1 MKELFKTII
10 LDFQQILPVKS
21 VQPRELDIPVGS
33 GKIISL
39 IGPRRS
45 GKTYFFYQLI
55 NQLLKQ
61 ISPEK
66 IVYINFE
73 DERLDVR
80 KEHLQF
86 IIDACFELYPE
97 IPPADFYFFFDEIQ
111 EIEGWEKFVRRI
123 YDTVSKNIFITG
135 SSAKM
140 LSQEIATHL
149 RGRPLVYQ
157 LFPLSFKEFCQ
168 FIGVDATDTHST
180 RGKAR
185 LRKSFAHYLSN
196 GGFPEIAF
204 LPPEL
209 VSKTLQ
215 SYFDVMMFRDII
227 ERHQVRNIP
236 ALKYFMKR
244 LFNTISS
251 EFSIH
256 KIFNELKSLG
266 FRISKDKL
274 YQFLE
279 YVTDSYL
286 FFVHLT
292 YEVSVTRSQMSSK
305 KIYAIDT
312 GLVNAVTFRYTDDVG
327 KLLENAV
334 FLHLARQNTESYFL
348 RNSFECDFVVVDESG
363 ERRALQVAYSLMD
376 AATREREVNSLL
388 KALQRLNLPQGFII
402 TADEK
407 ETLTVAEK
415 KIDILPA
422 WEWLLS

>member
-10 LDFQQILPVKS
+10 LDFQQILPVKN
-21 VQPRELDIPVGS
+21 VQPRELDVPVAS

-55 NQLLKQ
+55 NQLLKR
-61 ISPEK
+61 ISSEK

-73 DERLDVR
+73 DERLDIR

-86 IIDACFELYPE
+86 IIDAYFELYSE
-97 IPPADFYFFFDEIQ
+97 VSSADIFFFFDEIQ

-140 LSQEIATHL
+140 LGKEIATHL
-149 RGRPLVYQ
+149 RGRPLVYR

-168 FIGVDATDTHST
+168 FNGVDTSDTHST

-185 LRKSFAHYLSN
+185 LRKSFYHYLSV
-196 GGFPEIAF
+196 GGFPEIPF
-204 LPPEL
+204 LQNEL
-209 VSKTLQ
+209 ISKTLQ

-227 ERHQVRNIP
+227 ERQQVRNIP
-236 ALKYFMKR
+236 VLKYFIKK
-244 LFNTISS
+244 LFNTIAS
-251 EFSIH
+251 EFSIN

-266 FRISKDKL
+266 FRVSKDKL

-279 YVTDSYL
+279 YVTDSFM
-286 FFVHLT
+286 FFINSP
-292 YEVSVTRSQMSSK
+292 YEASVTKTQMLNK

-312 GLVNAVTFRYTDDVG
+312 GLVNAVTFRYSSDYG
-327 KLLENAV
+327 KLLENV
-334 FLHLARQNTESYFL
+334 IFLHFARKDMESYFL
-348 RNSFECDFVVVDESG
+348 RNSFECDFVVNESG
-363 ERRALQVAYSLMD
+363 KRGAIQVAYSLIEPG
-376 AATREREVNSLL
+376 TRKREVNTLL
-388 KALQRLNLPQGFII
+388 KALDQLNLSRGLII

-407 ETLTVAEK
+407 ETLTVADK

-422 WEWLLS
+422 WEWLLA